1 MARRARIALTLTTLA
16 ALGAGSLTTAGPAA
30 ADTTPMPLNT
40 SGVWGVDYA
49 GGVLTTVER
58 VPNGELFVINRTV
71 SADGA
76 TAGERGLRGYA
87 GTYGHGAHMQ
97 RVPCDAGDCTALRG
111 AGNGNVGVFFGN
123 AEGSE
128 GKERAEI
135 RTSENGVYAPDEPV
149 VSGGRF
155 VDVTGRYFVYNAA
168 STGKQYVDAEQ
179 HYLVHKVRLTRAV
192 TAASV
197 WGSRLYAPGAGD
209 GTVTAYDLEQKKTV
223 ETLATGAPCTVQE
236 LQAVGR
242 WVYWNCGPTGAAGV
256 YDRTA
261 KKNITVP
268 SGPVLV
274 GDGYLVRHD
283 RTAGKLTLTDFHAG
297 TATAA
302 RDVADLPAGNTV
314 DQRRLTWS
322 VDKFGGDIAYVDAAH
337 TVHVVQSGVPSQPL
351 ALIESEVDDGS
362 VDVTDDSWNST
373 WQFNKPAMWT
383 FTVKDPQG
391 RVVHT
396 QSGTGTAPEAG
407 WNGRSDAGAY
417 LYNGAYTWT
426 LTATA
431 AEGAGTYTSGGGIG
445 LSGSLQGH
453 HDQGGYSYGELVTL
467 DSSGVLTLR
476 YTKGAGSFDWKQSAS
491 GWPARTVAVPFGDLT
506 GDRCAEML
514 TRMPNGELRRYTGLC
529 GMSYAPSDSHVSLGT
544 GWNQF
549 DVLTSTGDVSGDG
562 RPDLVA
568 RNAATGAVYLYKG
581 TSAGRLA
588 AGVKL
593 YANWK
598 TYKKVVGA
606 GDLNGDGI
614 GDLLAQDKANNLYRF
629 YGTGKGTFGPG
640 VKLYANWG
648 APYDVVVGVGDITGD
663 GKADLVARD
672 TAGVLYRVP
681 GNGTGSFSPRVKIG
695 VGWQGYKGIF

>member
-1 MARRARIALTLTTLA
+1 MTLA
-16 ALGAGSLTTAGPAA
+16 ALGVGSLTTAGPVA
-30 ADTTPMPLNT
+30 ADTTPMPLDT

-49 GGVLTTVER
+49 GGVLTTVEIA
-58 VPNGELFVINRTV
+58 PSGQPFVINRPV

-76 TAGERGLRGYA
+76 TAGERDSRGFA
-87 GTYGHGAHMQ
+87 GTFAYGEHLQ

-111 AGNGNVGVFFGN
+111 AGNGSVGVFFGN
-123 AEGSE
+123 SE
-128 GKERAEI
+128 GNEGRERAEI
-135 RTSENGVYAPDEPV
+135 RTNGYGLHSGDEPV
-149 VSGGRF
+149 VTGGRF
-155 VDVTGRYFVYNAA
+155 VDVTGRYFVYNAG
-168 STGKQYVDAEQ
+168 STGQQYVDAEQ
-179 HYLVHKVRLTRAV
+179 HYLVHDVRLTRKV

-197 WGSRLYAPGAGD
+197 WGSRLYVPGTD
-209 GTVTAYDLEQKKTV
+209 KGTVTGYDLEQKRTV
-223 ETLATGAPCTVQE
+223 ERLATRAPCTVQE
-236 LQAVGR
+236 LQAIGR

-283 RTAGKLTLTDFHAG
+283 RTAGKLALTDFHTG
-297 TATAA
+297 TAAA
-302 RDVADLPAGNTV
+302 EREVADLSAGNTV

-322 VDKFGGDIAYVDAAH
+322 VDKFGGDIAYVDAEH

-351 ALIESEVDDGS
+351 ALIESEISNGFVH
-362 VDVTDDSWNST
+362 VTDYWWNST
-373 WQFNKPAMWT
+373 WQFNKPATWT

-396 QSGTGTAPEAG
+396 QSGAGTAPEAG

-417 LYNGAYTWT
+417 LYNGGYTWT

-431 AEGAGTYTSGGGIG
+431 TEGAGTYTSGGSIN
-445 LSGSLQGH
+445 LSGGLQGH
-453 HDQGGYSYGELVTL
+453 HDQGGHTYGELVTL
-467 DSSGVLTLR
+467 DSSGRLTLH
-476 YTKGAGSFDWKQSAS
+476 YTKGTGAFDWKESAS
-491 GWPARTVAVPFGDLT
+491 GWPAGTVAVPFGDLT

-514 TRMPNGELRRYTGLC
+514 TRMPGGELRRYTGNC
-529 GMSYAPSDSHVSLGT
+529 VTSYAPSDSHVSLGT

-549 DVLTSTGDVSGDG
+549 DVLTSPGDVSGDG
-562 RPDLVA
+562 RPDLIA

-588 AGVKL
+588 AAVKL
-593 YANWK
+593 YADWK
-598 TYKKVVGA
+598 AYKKVVGA
-606 GDLNGDGI
+606 GDLDGDGV

-629 YGTGKGTFGPG
+629 YGTGRGTFGAG
-640 VKLYANWG
+640 VRLYADWG
-648 APYDVVVGVGDITGD
+648 APYNVVVGVGDITGD

-681 GNGTGSFSPRVKIG
+681 GNGNGSFSARVKIG
-695 VGWQGYKGIF
+695 AGWQNYKGIF